1 VKHGALAFQW
11 EKEPVMKLAKLV
23 LVFGI
28 GLVLVSGCASTSHN
42 GHGIL
47 YGCDGSGAGV
57 VIRWGRSAN
66 KGVRD
71 GGYKGV
77 IQSYRWQT
85 GMGAVVDHMSGQNYK
100 RRIAK
105 GLAKRI
111 VDHRTRY
118 PDDPIYVAGLSAG
131 SVVVLYALEELPPN
145 VAVDQVLL
153 LSSSV
158 SADYDLSKALH
169 HVHGRLYAFT
179 SSKDAVLNR
188 LVTTVGTADGR
199 AVGTDISGLRG
210 FRAPSSA
217 KTEVQELYRSK
228 VRNIPWRQE
237 FAQYGHRGG
246 HTDVMASPF
255 VARYVAPL
263 LVVAPGGAR

>member
-1 VKHGALAFQW
+1 MRLDRS
-11 EKEPVMKLAKLV
+11 MLV
-23 LVFGI
+23 LGA

-66 KGVRD
+66 MGLRD
-71 GGYKGV
+71 GGYKGL
-77 IQSYRWQT
+77 IQPYRWQT

-105 GLAKRI
+105 GLAKQ
-111 VDHRTRY
+111 VADHRMRY
-118 PDDPIYVAGLSAG
+118 PDDPIYLAGLSAG
-131 SVVVLYALEELPPN
+131 SAVVLYALEELPQN

-158 SADYDLSKALH
+158 SADYDLSEALQ
-169 HVHGRLYAFT
+169 HVRGKLYAFT
-179 SSKDAVLNR
+179 SQKDAVLNQ
-188 LVTTVGTADGR
+188 LVSTVGTADGKS
-199 AVGTDISGLRG
+199 AGTDISGLRG
-210 FRAPSSA
+210 FRAPSGTGAS
-217 KTEVQELYRSK
+217 VQELYRSK
-228 VRNIPWRQE
+228 VRNIAWRQE

-246 HTDVMASPF
+246 HTHVTASAF

-263 LVVAPGGAR
+263 LVAAPGGAR